1 MQTLTFEIPS
11 NLALHVTPDEFAAI
25 AAVNRDLRLERA
37 ADGTL
42 IVSPPTGGESGHRNL
57 NISIQL
63 GTWSEVNQTLGIA
76 FDSSTGFVLPNEAIR
91 APDVSWLS
99 RERWDSLSQ
108 DEKEGFV
115 PLCPDFVIELRS
127 KSDRLSTLQAKMREY
142 IDNGARLGWLIDPQ
156 NRSVE
161 IYRGEQD
168 LEVLDNPSEV
178 SGGEVLP
185 GFTLNLKRVWG

>member
-1 MQTLTFEIPS
+1 
-11 NLALHVTPDEFAAI
+11 
-25 AAVNRDLRLERA
+25 AVNRDLRLERA